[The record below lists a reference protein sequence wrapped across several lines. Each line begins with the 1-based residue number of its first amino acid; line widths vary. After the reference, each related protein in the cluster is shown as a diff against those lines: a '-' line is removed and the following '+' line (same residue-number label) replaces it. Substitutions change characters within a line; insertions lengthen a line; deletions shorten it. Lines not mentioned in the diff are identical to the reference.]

1 MTGPPSAALHEVPAT
16 LARLAREQPE
26 LGEAYLVGGAV
37 RDALLGRPW
46 SELDV
51 AAAVP
56 DAWAAALAEACG
68 GSVVSLG
75 GPYELRRVPIAG
87 GWVDVAPL
95 RGGLDA
101 DLARRDFTVNALAVP
116 VRALPERLE
125 QLAPDLV
132 IDRHEGVADLD
143 ARRLRLVSATA
154 LVDDPVRALRAA
166 RLALELDFELDQGTE
181 EALAGA
187 AGGLA
192 RVAAERVGA
201 ELAAIFGS
209 PRAHEGVRILER
221 SGLLEVVIPE
231 LAEGRG
237 VEQRP
242 HHTYDVLAHQLVA
255 LAWLDVLLA
264 SVEPASEPDAMIWR
278 ATWGERWPA
287 TRWGEVRDHLERH
300 ATALRIAT
308 LLHDVGKPRTKTV
321 EADGR
326 TRFFGHGPLGAEL
339 AAARLRAL
347 RFPERTIE
355 RVALLVDQHLRPGQV
370 ASPGQS
376 PTASALLRFQRRLGD
391 ATPDVCFLFLA
402 DSLATAGA
410 EVLAPR
416 WPAYVAHVRR
426 IACWQEPESAR
437 EIRRLVGGRE
447 VMAATGL
454 EPGPAV
460 GRVLAAIDEAAADGR
475 VKTIEEALALARMLA
490 AGERD
495 LDGGALFEG
504 L

>member
-1 MTGPPSAALHEVPAT
+1 
-16 LARLAREQPE
+16 
-26 LGEAYLVGGAV
+26 
-37 RDALLGRPW
+37 
-46 SELDV
+46 
-51 AAAVP
+51 
-56 DAWAAALAEACG
+56 
-68 GSVVSLG
+68 
-75 GPYELRRVPIAG
+75 
-87 GWVDVAPL
+87 
-95 RGGLDA
+95 
-101 DLARRDFTVNALAVP
+101 
-116 VRALPERLE
+116 
-125 QLAPDLV
+125 
-132 IDRHEGVADLD
+132 
-143 ARRLRLVSATA
+143 
-154 LVDDPVRALRAA
+154 
-166 RLALELDFELDQGTE
+166 
-181 EALAGA
+181 
-187 AGGLA
+187 
-192 RVAAERVGA
+192 
-201 ELAAIFGS
+201 
-209 PRAHEGVRILER
+209 
-221 SGLLEVVIPE
+221 
-231 LAEGRG
+231 
-237 VEQRP
+237 
-242 HHTYDVLAHQLVA
+242 VLAHQLVA

-308 LLHDVGKPRTKTV
+308 LLHDVGKPRTRTV

-475 VKTIEEALALARMLA
+475 VKTVEKALALARTLA